1 MEINS
6 VPITY
11 FFAVAFASFLLGISK
26 SGIKG
31 LAILIVT
38 IFALVYDAKS
48 STGIV
53 MPLLILGDIFAVI
66 YYNRHTKWEFIKKLI
81 PWMIIGVLIG
91 VFFGKDIPENTFKV
105 IMAIIIFASTLL
117 MYFWENKPNKKVPN
131 HPLFSFSMG
140 ILAGFTT
147 MIGNLAGSFANIY
160 FLAIRLPKNEF
171 IGTAAWLFFIINFF
185 KLPFHIFIWKT
196 INIDSL
202 YNSLI
207 LSPFLII
214 GLLTGVK
221 IVKKIKNDSYRK
233 LILFFTGLGA
243 IIILFK

>member
-6 VPITY
+6 IPVTY
-11 FFAVAFASFLLGISK
+11 FLAVALASFLLGISK

-66 YYNRHTKWEFIKKLI
+66 YYNRHTRWKFIKKLI
-81 PWMIIGVLIG
+81 PWMILGVIIG
-91 VFFGKDIPENTFKV
+91 VFFGKDIPEKSFKN
-105 IMAIIIFASTLL
+105 IMAIIIFASTIL

-131 HPLFSFSMG
+131 HPLFAFSMG

-171 IGTAAWLFFIINFF
+171 IGPAAWLFFIINFF
-185 KLPFHIFIWKT
+185 KLPFHILVWKT
-196 INIDSL
+196 INIDSI

-207 LSPFLII
+207 LTPFLII
-214 GLLTGVK
+214 GLITGVK

-233 LILFFTGLGA
+233 LILFFTA
-243 IIILFK
+243 IGSIFIMLK

>member
-81 PWMIIGVLIG
+81 PWMIIGVL
-91 VFFGKDIPENTFKV
+91 
-105 IMAIIIFASTLL
+105 
-117 MYFWENKPNKKVPN
+117 
-131 HPLFSFSMG
+131 
-140 ILAGFTT
+140 
-147 MIGNLAGSFANIY
+147 
-160 FLAIRLPKNEF
+160 
-171 IGTAAWLFFIINFF
+171 
-185 KLPFHIFIWKT
+185 
-196 INIDSL
+196 
-202 YNSLI
+202 
-207 LSPFLII
+207 
-214 GLLTGVK
+214 
-221 IVKKIKNDSYRK
+221 
-233 LILFFTGLGA
+233 
-243 IIILFK
+243 